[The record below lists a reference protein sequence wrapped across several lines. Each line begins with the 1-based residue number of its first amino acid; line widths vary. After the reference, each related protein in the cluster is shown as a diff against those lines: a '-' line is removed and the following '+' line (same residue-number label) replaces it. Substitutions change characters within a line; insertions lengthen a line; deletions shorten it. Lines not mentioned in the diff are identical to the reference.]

1 MNTTTEPHLRRTLG
15 LAGLT
20 LFGLTYMTAIT
31 VFTTYGFANL
41 ASDGHLP
48 ASYIAAAVAM
58 IFTALSYG
66 AMVRKYP
73 VAGSAYTYTQQSF
86 GGAVGF
92 LTGWAMLLDY
102 LFIPMINFMILGLYM
117 GTQFPS
123 VPTWVFMLTC
133 LLAVLLFNV
142 LGIKLVNRVN
152 ITIIAVSHRMSF
164 SSAAGRAGSMT
175 EGSMRMP
182 AMEASPRAVTTTL
195 PPPLENSTVF
205 WRSWAW
211 IFLPSSSV
219 QGWRNF
225 TLLMLIDMC

>member
-1 MNTTTEPHLRRTLG
+1 MCIRDSG

-31 VFTTYGFANL
+31 VFTTYGFANF

-92 LTGWAMLLDY
+92 LTGWAMPVSYTHLDVY
-102 LFIPMINFMILGLYM
+102 KRQGSIRAAMRPPGA
-117 GTQFPS
+117 P
-123 VPTWVFMLTC
+123 C
-133 LLAVLLFNV
+133 VLLQ
-142 LGIKLVNRVN
+142 LLREC
-152 ITIIAVSHRMSF
+152 AR
-164 SSAAGRAGSMT
+164 SSRARRGRSDVYK
-175 EGSMRMP
+175 RQ
-182 AMEASPRAVTTTL
+182 R
-195 PPPLENSTVF
+195 
-205 WRSWAW
+205 
-211 IFLPSSSV
+211 
-219 QGWRNF
+219 
-225 TLLMLIDMC
+225 

>member
-1 MNTTTEPHLRRTLG
+1 MNTTTEPHLKRTLG

-102 LFIPMINFMILGLYM
+102 LFIPMINFMVIGTYM
-117 GTQFPS
+117 QTRFPDI
-123 VPTWVFMLTC
+123 PWQVFMLIS
-133 LLAVLLFNV
+133 LVGVFALNA
-142 LGIKLVNRVN
+142 LGIKLINRVN
-152 ITIIAVSHRMSF
+152 FVIIAISVVMVVMFVALSLQSMGGSEG
-164 SSAAGRAGSMT
+164 AATAIEPFIPNPPMW
-175 EGSMRMP
+175 
-182 AMEASPRAVTTTL
+182 L
-195 PPPLENSTVF
+195 P
-205 WRSWAW
+205 
-211 IFLPSSSV
+211 
-219 QGWRNF
+219 GH
-225 TLLMLIDMC
+225 